1 MLLSNCYSR
10 DILRLMMK
18 EKSHGAGFDD
28 WKKEK
33 EFLDREREQS
43 PDLFERALFQEN
55 DSVLAKV
62 GIDAVFGERTPGH
75 IKLYPEDF
83 IVEEVSRDDALHSVD
98 GGSHEIPSVPPEGE
112 VRTVWADIVKMGIDS
127 FEAVSELSQV
137 LGIERT
143 KIGIA
148 GIKDKHAIT
157 SQAVSFRGIRP
168 EALHGVRAPNFFL
181 KNIFLGKGA
190 LQIGDLS
197 GNRFTIFIRT
207 PDPVSENRLSE
218 KLADIKENG
227 FWNFFYLQR
236 FGTPRLLSYKLGLL
250 ILQGRFEDAV
260 KMSVLD
266 SSEYE
271 IPYFRNFHAGM
282 RLLWG
287 DWLRLR
293 EKLDRL
299 PYSFK
304 TERRMVAHLC
314 EYPDDFVGALNTV
327 SEQVKLWVYAYA
339 SFLFNVTL
347 SRLVLHGEDVPY
359 SLPLALSGD
368 PKATDVY
375 KEFFDAHGIRPPFQA
390 LKNFPYVQR
399 MEKDVEVLKKVK
411 LYGWKIVEEGVILDF
426 FLEKGSYATTFLSH
440 LFILSSGEPLSG
452 ILVEEKDIKSLL
464 GTGSIESLKENE
476 FRELFEMREKKL

>member
-1 MLLSNCYSR
+1 
-10 DILRLMMK
+10 MMK
-18 EKSHGAGFDD
+18 EKSQGAGFDD

-33 EFLDREREQS
+33 EFLDVERVAAPEQFS
-43 PDLFERALFQEN
+43 RAFFQED

-62 GIDAVFGERTPGH
+62 GIDAVFGERIPGH

-83 IVEEVSRDDALHSVD
+83 IVEEVSRDGVLHPVD
-98 GGSHEIPSVPPEGE
+98 GGSHEIPAVSPEEE
-112 VRTVWADIVKMGIDS
+112 VRTVWADVVKMGIDS
-127 FEAVSELSQV
+127 FEVQNEITKMFS
-137 LGIERT
+137 IERA

-148 GIKDKHAIT
+148 GIKDKHALT
-157 SQAVSFRGIRP
+157 AQWMSFRGIRP
-168 EALHGVRAPNFFL
+168 EALRGVSAPNFFL
-181 KNIFLGKGA
+181 KNISVGKGA
-190 LQIGDLS
+190 LQIGDLL
-197 GNRFTIFIRT
+197 GNRFTIFVRT
-207 PDPVSENRLSE
+207 SSAILDGWLSE

-236 FGTPRLLSYKLGLL
+236 FGTPRLLSHKLGLL

-271 IPYFRNFHAGM
+271 IPYFRNFHEEM

-287 DWLRLR
+287 DWPRLL
-293 EKLDRL
+293 EKLNRL

-304 TERRMVAHLC
+304 TERKMIVYLVEH
-314 EYPDDFVGALNTV
+314 PGDFVGALNTV
-327 SEQVKLWVYAYA
+327 PEQVKLWIYAYA

-347 SRLVLHGEDVPY
+347 SRLIVRGEEVPY

-368 PKATDVY
+368 PRTNDIY

-399 MEKDVEVLKKVK
+399 MEKDVEVLKKAK
-411 LYGWKIVEEGVILDF
+411 LYGWKISEGGLTLDF

-440 LFILSSGEPLSG
+440 LFVLSSGEPALPEISLDEG
-452 ILVEEKDIKSLL
+452 DSKILL
-464 GTGSIESLKENE
+464 GTGSIAALKENE
-476 FRELFEMREKKL
+476 FRELFEMREKKS